1 MMDKARARKIRL
13 MVVVLLPLG
22 IAAFVSAFLF
32 GSSGVSLSELFGL
45 MGGTAKESTHII
57 FFSLRLPRAILAFV
71 SGGAL
76 AISGACLQGMFKNP
90 MADSYVIGV
99 SAGGALGA
107 TVALAFASSLAF
119 LGFGAVSLFAFGG
132 ALLAVM
138 AVYRLASTQGKVTT
152 FSLLLA
158 GIAIST
164 LCSAL
169 VYCIMILFRDKMEHI
184 VMWTMGSFTS
194 ASWDKVIIAAPAMLI
209 ASGLCLFFARDL
221 NIMLQ
226 GDEAAR
232 HLGVDAGRVRRSL
245 IVLTTISAAAAVS
258 VSGIIGFVG
267 LIVPHMMRLMLGPDH
282 RVLLPFS
289 FLGGGVFLLIT
300 DTLARLV
307 LSNQEIPVGVITAI
321 IGVPFFLF
329 LLRRGRRVTR

>member
-1 MMDKARARKIRL
+1 MDKAHAGKLRL
-13 MVVVLLPLG
+13 VIAVLLPLG
-22 IAAFVSAFLF
+22 IAAFISAFLF
-32 GSSGVSLSELFGL
+32 GSSGVSLADLLDVLTGK
-45 MGGTAKESTHII
+45 AKAATYVI

-99 SAGGALGA
+99 SAGAALGV
-107 TVALAFASSLAF
+107 TVSLAFSSTLAF
-119 LGFGAVSLFAFGG
+119 LGFGAVNLFAFIG
-132 ALLAVM
+132 ALAAVLV
-138 AVYRLASTQGKVTT
+138 VYRLASTNGKVTT
-152 FSLLLA
+152 FSLLLS

-164 LCSAL
+164 LCTAL
-169 VYCIMILFRDKMEHI
+169 VYCFMIIFRDKMEHI

-194 ASWDKVIIAAPAMLI
+194 ASWDKVFIAVPVMLI
-209 ASGLCLFFARDL
+209 ASALCLCFARDL

-245 IVLTTISAAAAVS
+245 IVLTTVAAASAVS

-267 LIVPHMMRLMLGPDH
+267 LIVPHMLRLVIGPDH
-282 RVLLPFS
+282 RALLSLS
-289 FLGGGVFLLIT
+289 FFGGGVFLLIA
-300 DTLARLV
+300 DTLARLA
-307 LSNQEIPVGVITAI
+307 LDNQEIPVGVITAI

-329 LLRRGRRVTR
+329 LLRRGRRVKR

>member
-1 MMDKARARKIRL
+1 MKKRSLSKNKLTLI
-13 MVVVLLPLG
+13 VLIPLG
-22 IAAFVSAFLF
+22 VAAFAAAFLF
-32 GSSGVSLSELFGL
+32 GSSGISLADLFAL
-45 MGGTAKESTHII
+45 MGGEAKESTQII
-57 FFSLRLPRAILAFV
+57 FFSLRLPRAILAFT

-76 AISGACLQGMFKNP
+76 AMAGACLQGMFKNP

-99 SAGGALGA
+99 SAGAALGA
-107 TVALAFASSLAF
+107 TIALAFSSALVF
-119 LGFGAVSLFAFGG
+119 LGFGAVSLFAFAG
-132 ALLAVM
+132 ALLAVT
-138 AVYRLASTQGKVTT
+138 AVYRLAWAHGKVTT

-164 LCSAL
+164 LCSAM

-194 ASWDKVIIAAPAMLI
+194 ASWDKVGIAVPAMLA
-209 ASGLCLFFARDL
+209 ASLLCMFFARDL

-232 HLGVDAGRVRRSL
+232 HLGVDAGRVRRTL
-245 IVLTTISAAAAVS
+245 IVLTTIAAASAVS

-267 LIVPHMMRLMLGPDH
+267 LIVPHMLRLVLGPDH
-282 RVLLPFS
+282 RALLPLS
-289 FLGGGVFLLIT
+289 FLGGGIFLLIA
-300 DTLARLV
+300 DTLSRLA
-307 LSNQEIPVGVITAI
+307 LPNQEIPVGVITAI

-329 LLRRGRRVTR
+329 LLRRGRRVKR

>member
-1 MMDKARARKIRL
+1 MDKSRARKLRL
-13 MVVVLLPLG
+13 TIIVLLPLG

-32 GSSGVSLSELFGL
+32 GSSGVSLSELLAL

-76 AISGACLQGMFKNP
+76 AIAGACLQGMFKNP

-99 SAGGALGA
+99 SAGAALGA
-107 TVALAFASSLAF
+107 TVALAFSSSLVF
-119 LGFGAVSLFAFGG
+119 LGFGAVSLFAFIG
-132 ALLAVM
+132 ALLAVT
-138 AVYRLASTQGKVTT
+138 AVYRLASTRGKVTT

-169 VYCIMILFRDKMEHI
+169 VYCFMILFRDKMEHI

-194 ASWDKVIIAAPAMLI
+194 ASWDKVVIAVPAMMV
-209 ASGLCLFFARDL
+209 ASVLCMFFARDL

-232 HLGVDAGRVRRSL
+232 HLGVDAGRMRRGL
-245 IVLTTISAAAAVS
+245 IVLTTVAAASAVS

-267 LIVPHMMRLMLGPDH
+267 LIVPHMLRLVLGPDH
-282 RVLLPFS
+282 RTLLPLS
-289 FLGGGVFLLIT
+289 FFGGGVFLLIA

-329 LLRRGRRVTR
+329 LLRRGRQIKR

>member
-1 MMDKARARKIRL
+1 MDKSRARKLRL
-13 MVVVLLPLG
+13 TIIVLLPLG

-32 GSSGVSLSELFGL
+32 GSSGVSLSELLAL
-45 MGGTAKESTHII
+45 MGGTAKGSTHII

-76 AISGACLQGMFKNP
+76 AIAGACLQGMFKNP

-99 SAGGALGA
+99 SAGAALGA
-107 TVALAFASSLAF
+107 TVALALSSSLVF
-119 LGFGAVSLFAFGG
+119 LGFGAVSLFAFIG
-132 ALLAVM
+132 ALLAVT
-138 AVYRLASTQGKVTT
+138 AVYRLASTRGKVTT

-169 VYCIMILFRDKMEHI
+169 VYCFMILFRDKMEHI

-194 ASWDKVIIAAPAMLI
+194 ASWDKVVIAVPAMMV
-209 ASGLCLFFARDL
+209 ASVLCMFFARDL

-232 HLGVDAGRVRRSL
+232 HLGVDAGRMRRGL
-245 IVLTTISAAAAVS
+245 IVLTTVAAASAVS

-267 LIVPHMMRLMLGPDH
+267 LIVPHMLRLVLGPDH
-282 RVLLPFS
+282 RTLLPLS
-289 FLGGGVFLLIT
+289 FFGGGVFLLIA
-300 DTLARLV
+300 DTLARLA

-329 LLRRGRRVTR
+329 LLRRGRQVKR

>member
-1 MMDKARARKIRL
+1 MKKQQSKKAQLIWAV
-13 MVVVLLPLG
+13 MVPLG
-22 IAAFVSAFLF
+22 ITAALSAFLF
-32 GSSGVSLSELFGL
+32 GSSGVSLGELFAL
-45 MGGTAKESTHII
+45 LGGNAQPSTSII
-57 FFSLRLPRAILAFV
+57 FFSIRLPRAILALV

-76 AISGACLQGMFKNP
+76 GISGACLQGMFKNP

-99 SAGGALGA
+99 SAGAALGA
-107 TVALAFASSLAF
+107 TVAFSFSSTLAF
-119 LGFGAVSLFAFGG
+119 LGFGAVSLFAFLG
-132 ALLAVM
+132 ALASVM
-138 AVYRLASTQGKVTT
+138 TVYRLAKVHGKVST

-158 GIAIST
+158 GVAVST

-184 VMWTMGSFTS
+184 VMWTMGSFSS
-194 ASWDKVIIAAPAMLI
+194 ASWNKVVIGVPAMLV
-209 ASGLCLFFARDL
+209 SSVLCLFFARDL

-245 IVLTTISAAAAVS
+245 LILTTVATACAVS

-267 LIVPHMMRLMLGPDH
+267 LIVPHIMRLILGPDH
-282 RVLLPFS
+282 RLLLPYS
-289 FLGGGVFLLIT
+289 FFGGGIFLLIA
-300 DTLARLV
+300 DTLSRV
-307 LSNQEIPVGVITAI
+307 VMQNQEIPVGVITAL

-329 LLRRGRRVTR
+329 LLRRGRSVKR

>member
-1 MMDKARARKIRL
+1 MDKKRPRKLNLTIA
-13 MVVVLLPLG
+13 VLLPLG
-22 IAAFVSAFLF
+22 IAAFAAAFIF
-32 GSSGVSLSELFGL
+32 GSSGVSLPDLFAL
-45 MGGTAKESTHII
+45 MGGTTKESTQII
-57 FFSLRLPRAILAFV
+57 FFSLRLPRAILAFA

-76 AISGACLQGMFKNP
+76 AIAGACLQGMFKNP

-107 TVALAFASSLAF
+107 TLALAFSSALAF
-119 LGFGAVSLFAFGG
+119 MGFGAVSLFAFIG

-138 AVYRLASTQGKVTT
+138 AVYRLAATHGKVST

-209 ASGLCLFFARDL
+209 SAGLCMLHARDL

-232 HLGVDAGRVRRSL
+232 HLGVDAGRVRRNL
-245 IVLTTISAAAAVS
+245 IVLTTVAASSAVS

-267 LIVPHMMRLMLGPDH
+267 LIVPHMLRLVLGPDH
-282 RVLLPFS
+282 RSLLPVS
-289 FLGGGVFLLIT
+289 FFGGGIFLLIA
-300 DTLARLV
+300 DTLSRLV

-329 LLRRGRRVTR
+329 LLRRGRRVKR